1 MANTPSN
8 TNLMLGAGQLWF
20 NRFDA
25 DIGYAHLGNCTSFEL
40 SFEDTVQK
48 VINRMTSAL
57 GTYRKIVSERVA
69 NVSITGQE
77 FNPDNL
83 ALVASGSVGALAQ
96 AGSTAVGE
104 VLATAAQAS
113 IPTGGQR
120 AFQTAFRNI
129 SAITIKQGA
138 TTLVAA
144 DDYVVEDAVLGL
156 IRFNEAGTLYA
167 NGTQIDIDYTYAA
180 DTSPTV
186 AGGSVNTIEGSLIFV
201 GDPAAGGA
209 MDILIHRFSVE
220 PEGGLEFIG
229 DDFLDWTLSGEALDD
244 STNNPNYPFWQL
256 VDRQDYR

>member
-1 MANTPSN
+1 MSITPSN

-20 NRFDA
+20 NRADA
-25 DIGYAHLGNCTSFEL
+25 DKGYAHLGNCTSFEL

-77 FNPDNL
+77 FNPDNI
-83 ALVASGSVGALAQ
+83 ALVASGSVGALSQ
-96 AGSTAVGE
+96 AGSTATGE
-104 VLATAAQAS
+104 VLATAAQA
-113 IPTGGQR
+113 TGER
-120 AFQTAFRNI
+120 AYQTAFRNI

-138 TTLVAA
+138 STLIAG
-144 DDYVVEDAVLGL
+144 DDYTVEDAVLGL
-156 IRFNEAGTLYA
+156 ITFHTSGGLFVA
-167 NGTQIDIDYTYAA
+167 GTQIDIDYTYAA

-186 AGGSVNTIEGSLIFV
+186 AGGAVNTIEGSLLFV

-209 MDILIHRFSVE
+209 MDIKIHRFSVE

>member
-8 TNLMLGAGQLWF
+8 TNLMLGAGVLWF

-69 NVSITGQE
+69 NVSVTGQE
-77 FNPDNL
+77 FNPDNI

-104 VLATAAQAS
+104 VLATAAQATIGS
-113 IPTGGQR
+113 NQR

-129 SAITIKQGA
+129 SAITIKQSA
-138 TTLVAA
+138 TTLIAG
-144 DDYVVEDAVLGL
+144 DDYIVQDATLGL
-156 IRFNEAGTLYA
+156 ILFLPTGGQWTD
-167 NGTQIDIDYTYAA
+167 GVQIDIDYTYAA

-186 AGGSVNTIEGSLIFV
+186 NAGSVNTIEGSLLFV

-209 MDILIHRFSVE
+209 VDILVHKFSIE
-220 PEGGLEFIG
+220 PEGGLELIG
-229 DDFLDWTLSGEALDD
+229 EDFLDWTLSGEALDD
-244 STNNPNYPFWQL
+244 SANNPTAPFWQL
-256 VDRQDYR
+256 VDRNDYR